1 MKEEWYEIL
10 LRDLADFGTKEFSEM
25 VEDGEYPTAAR
36 KVLKPTEEMWGW
48 DEFGLIYKI
57 FTEAYV

>member
-10 LRDLADFGTKEFSEM
+10 LRDLADFGTKEFNEM

-48 DEFGLIYKI
+48 DEFDLIHQI

>member
-48 DEFGLIYKI
+48 YEFNFIHTI
-57 FTEAYV
+57 FKEAYL